1 MSNNEQQMTQFYAI
15 YYARY
20 DGGAAKDD
28 LFYELRRDFFSNG
41 QRLKN
46 KVVRRSDGMD
56 YRYSYLLENG
66 NPMKWKKLAGYRLL
80 EKSFAESDG
89 SYQIVTQDAQKHI
102 RKAAFFDFDH
112 RWKRTEYFSPDV
124 RKIPT
129 SILMPVRG
137 GEAIV
142 VKEYAPRAGEENGYE
157 LYPCGIPEDS
167 EELTL
172 LNGAA
177 GIPEVVARTNKGDFY
192 FCRAEEV
199 ERRKTVLQAIRNGNQ
214 AKPLFSPERKP
225 EETAGEADR
234 EDGFHV
240 EDPTEPDQESML
252 PISNELLLTE
262 NKGKQVEQLK
272 SEVEAALSRYENID
286 SYQWGASSPELK
298 KYEEL
303 EKQEDPEPVL
313 EERKEDLS
321 QEEEPPQKLEEEVPK
336 LESTPP
342 VAQEVPCCEEPPVP
356 KEEPA
361 YTYDRKI
368 PDESL
373 MPRHLETTEEKQE
386 EIHTYRR
393 YNVMVKPMAKDTYLG
408 SIPPM
413 RQSSPKQE
421 EEDEALIYDDAE
433 GTCRHTAGCN
443 GVENGC
449 PYAIQ
454 GKMRIDVAPGES
466 YYYYGNVI
474 DGKRQG
480 RGRTIMQNGC
490 TAYEGTYETDKRE
503 GFGVYY
509 YKTGRLCYAG
519 NWKANKRHG
528 TGVAFRPHDGT
539 IQVGRWEE
547 DLPVGMGSRFDSNG
561 ILLFSGRWE
570 NGKRQGAG
578 VTYHAQDGRI
588 FVGQWKDDVLTGK
601 GTEFDGEGNL
611 LYTGGWKDC
620 KRNGFGT
627 EYRES
632 GEALYS
638 GMWKDNRYEGEGTL
652 HLDNGHMI
660 QGQFQNGQV
669 HGWAAEY
676 DAHGFK
682 CYEGDWENGQYH
694 GQGCK
699 FFPSGG
705 KYQGLFQK
713 GLPQGYLKGFDAQGQ
728 LVYEGEWKDDQFC
741 GEGSYYYQGEKVY
754 EGSFRD
760 NCYNGHGY
768 QYQNGNYVFSGN
780 FKNNERDGYGCSY
793 QDGKLQYAGLWK
805 ADLYDGAGVLYE
817 DGQAKYAGEFQKGKL
832 HGRANT
838 IRDGK
843 VYEEGVYEN
852 GMLIYVKR
860 YDLENET
867 LQFEGNILDGKP
879 NGMGCFFT
887 PFGEKKEEGIFVDGV
902 LRKSMKVSLRTLS
915 PLPEQ
920 ETLLNTEYGKFCTA
934 PVYVVEQSQNG
945 GVYSGQLKD
954 GVPHGKGTLLYQDHR
969 YTGCFCQGK
978 PQGKGI
984 LYRDD
989 GTTLVGEFVLE
1000 PVPGTQHIQFENGV
1014 SYDYL
1019 PIVEESK

>member
-1 MSNNEQQMTQFYAI
+1 MSNKGQQIMQFYAV

-20 DGGAAKDD
+20 DGEVAKDD
-28 LFYELRRDFFSNG
+28 LFYELRRDFFADG
-41 QRLKN
+41 RRLKN
-46 KVVRRSDGMD
+46 KVVRRLNETD
-56 YRYSYLLENG
+56 YRYSYVLESG
-66 NPMKWKKLAGYRLL
+66 SPMKWKKLAGYRLL
-80 EKSFAESDG
+80 EKSFSESDG
-89 SYQIVTQDAQKHI
+89 SYQIVTQDAQKYI

-129 SILMPVRG
+129 AILMPAQG
-137 GEAIV
+137 EEAIT
-142 VKEYAPRAGEENGYE
+142 VKEYAPRAGEENGYT
-157 LYPCGIPEDS
+157 LYPCEIPEDT

-172 LNGAA
+172 LNGAT
-177 GIPEVVARTNKGDFY
+177 GIPEVVARTNQGDFY
-192 FCRAEEV
+192 FCREEEV

-214 AKPLFSPERKP
+214 AKPLFVPERKQKES
-225 EETAGEADR
+225 EEDADQ
-234 EDGFHV
+234 EKGFHV
-240 EDPTEPDQESML
+240 EDPTENDQESIL
-252 PISNELLLTE
+252 PISQELLLTE
-262 NKGKQVEQLK
+262 NKGEQVQQLK
-272 SEVEAALSRYENID
+272 SEVEAALSRYEKMD
-286 SYQWGASSPELK
+286 TYQWGATSPELEKYKEKTEIPQLKLKEKEEIPFPEGEAPQEQTEEKIPDTVEDSQDK
-298 KYEEL
+298 KEAPASEA
-303 EKQEDPEPVL
+303 PCV
-313 EERKEDLS
+313 
-321 QEEEPPQKLEEEVPK
+321 EEEK
-336 LESTPP
+336 
-342 VAQEVPCCEEPPVP
+342 
-356 KEEPA
+356 PA
-361 YTYDRKI
+361 YIYDRKI
-368 PDESL
+368 PDESFSQ
-373 MPRHLETTEEKQE
+373 RADGKENQKEGY
-386 EIHTYRR
+386 TYRR
-393 YNVMVKPMAKDTYLG
+393 YNVMVKPMARDTYLG
-408 SIPPM
+408 SIPPI
-413 RQSSPKQE
+413 RQAIPHKE
-421 EEDEALIYDDAE
+421 EEEPLIYDDAE
-433 GTCRHTAGCN
+433 EANRHTAGCN

-454 GKMRIDVAPGES
+454 GKMRIDVSPEES
-466 YYYYGNVI
+466 YYYYGNIV
-474 DGKRQG
+474 DGKREG
-480 RGRTIMQNGC
+480 RGRTAMQNGC
-490 TAYEGTYETDKRE
+490 TAYEGTYETDRRE

-539 IQVGRWEE
+539 VQVGCWEE
-547 DLPVGMGSRFDSNG
+547 DIPVGMASRFDSNG
-561 ILLFSGRWE
+561 NLLFAGRWE

-632 GEALYS
+632 GEVLYS
-638 GMWKDNRYEGEGTL
+638 GMWKDNQYHGEGTL
-652 HLDNGHMI
+652 HLANGHMI
-660 QGQFQNGQV
+660 QGQFQEGQV
-669 HGWAAEY
+669 HGHAAEY

-682 CYEGDWENGQYH
+682 CYEGTWENGQYH
-694 GQGCK
+694 GEGCK

-805 ADLYDGAGVLYE
+805 ADLYSGVGVLYE
-817 DGQAKYAGEFQKGKL
+817 GGKAKYAGEFQNGKL

-838 IRDGK
+838 IQDGK
-843 VYEEGVYEN
+843 VYEEGVYED
-852 GMLIYVKR
+852 GKLVYVKR
-860 YDLENET
+860 YDLEYGT
-867 LQFEGNILDGKP
+867 LQFEGNMLEGRP

-887 PFGEKKEEGIFVDGV
+887 PFGEKKEEGIFVDGE
-902 LRKSMKVSLRTLS
+902 LRKSMKVSPRTLE

-920 ETLLNTEYGKFCTA
+920 ETMLNTEYGKFCVVPA
-934 PVYVVEQSQNG
+934 YAVEQAQNG
-945 GVYSGQLKD
+945 GVYSGQMKD
-954 GVPHGKGTLLYQDHR
+954 GIADGKGTLLYQDHR
-969 YTGCFCQGK
+969 YTGCFSQGK

-984 LYRDD
+984 LYCDD
-989 GTTLVGEFVLE
+989 GTTLVGDFVQE
-1000 PVPGTQHIQFENGV
+1000 PVPGTRHVRFDNGI
-1014 SYDYL
+1014 SYDYC
-1019 PIVEESK
+1019 PMTEENK